1 MNLKSNRFF
10 DLPSG
15 QHLLTE
21 MEPLPG
27 GNSFSKYLTAHYQKI
42 ENVKKDIT
50 RLPEEEEFFFLQT
63 GKQFNAFTFIPF
75 VLLHQNARRLMA
87 VTYSINKRVIE
98 ALVDLHR
105 TGKVDEITLCV
116 SDTMLKRNP
125 VTTDLLAAV
134 NSEYANINVLFAWV
148 HAKVCLIETATAHY
162 VVEGSGN
169 WSENAAHEQYT
180 FANSKGLFTFREKL
194 LTETE
199 IRYTVSNGEIVEI

>member
-1 MNLKSNRFF
+1 MPSKSNRFF
-10 DLPSG
+10 ELPTG
-15 QHLLTE
+15 QTNINVE
-21 MEPLPG
+21 VNTPG
-27 GNSFSKYLTAHYQKI
+27 SNSFSKYLAAHYQKI

-50 RLPEEEEFFFLQT
+50 RLPEPEEFFFLQT

-75 VLLHQNARRLMA
+75 VLMHQTARRVMA

-98 ALVDLHR
+98 ALVELHR

-134 NSEYANINVLFAWV
+134 NREYANINVLFAWV

-169 WSENAAHEQYT
+169 WSENAAHEQYI
-180 FANSKGLFTFREKL
+180 FANCKGLFTFREKL
-194 LTETE
+194 FTETE
-199 IRYTVSNGEIVEI
+199 IRYTVRNGEIVEI